1 MSSVRI
7 TYWSHGWRVPHG
19 VMVRAF
25 RISDTEVPLFWE
37 APFKDGVLSADKRTQ
52 TKPQQ
57 VEPGYAVRGAIPS
70 YRATFDHGENVPCR
84 FTLAS

>member
-1 MSSVRI
+1 
-7 TYWSHGWRVPHG
+7 
-19 VMVRAF
+19 MVRAF

-57 VEPGYAVRGAIPS
+57 VEPGYAVRSGVQGGF
-70 YRATFDHGENVPCR
+70 RATAR
-84 FTLAS
+84 LSIMA